1 MTNRYLDPTNDVAF
15 KRVFSDKEILM
26 DFLNSAM
33 HLENEKKIIDLEYIE
48 SEEVPDIGQG
58 KRSMF
63 DIKVTDQSNRK
74 YIVEMQ
80 NSPESSFLNRVQ
92 LYASH
97 SYVSQARQGDHQNKG
112 LMPII
117 ALVITKKNVFPKDVP
132 CISYHDTIESATKKR
147 YLFALSYVFI
157 ELKKF
162 HKGADKL
169 ENPRDYWLYYLSQWE
184 QTTKPPENIKDIQV
198 LRAYEEIERFNWTE
212 AQYDAYFR
220 AKLALEAYEEKL
232 SSSYEQGLAKGEE
245 KGIQK
250 GMAKGEE
257 KGELKKQIEI
267 AKKMAAKGFGVKDI
281 SDLTGF
287 SLNELRKHLPDE
299 PILWED

>member
-1 MTNRYLDPTNDVAF
+1 
-15 KRVFSDKEILM
+15 
-26 DFLNSAM
+26 
-33 HLENEKKIIDLEYIE
+33 
-48 SEEVPDIGQG
+48 
-58 KRSMF
+58 
-63 DIKVTDQSNRK
+63 
-74 YIVEMQ
+74 
-80 NSPESSFLNRVQ
+80 
-92 LYASH
+92 
-97 SYVSQARQGDHQNKG
+97 
-112 LMPII
+112 
-117 ALVITKKNVFPKDVP
+117 VITKKNVFPKDVP